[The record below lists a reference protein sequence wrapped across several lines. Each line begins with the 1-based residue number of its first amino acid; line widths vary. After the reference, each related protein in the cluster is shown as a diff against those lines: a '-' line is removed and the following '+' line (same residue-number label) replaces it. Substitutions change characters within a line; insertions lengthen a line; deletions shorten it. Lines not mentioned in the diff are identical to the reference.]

1 MMRSVWWRDSKM
13 DYQKNEQIEETDSL
27 HVDTDSQK
35 LKVYQNIFG
44 TAWSKMSVASLIMGL

>member
-1 MMRSVWWRDSKM
+1 M

-44 TAWSKMSVASLIMGL
+44 TAWSKMSGQSDHGTIKLTVFQK